1 MINLNFPQKYL
12 GSIGQGDNV
21 YIHSLLLDMAF
32 ILGNE
37 RNYWHTPDFI
47 FKKDFNINNLKKE
60 QIQVLN
66 QIANLM
72 NDPANNFKQL
82 EKLYNE
88 NPFIQTHERTIDN
101 YYERNYD

>member
-1 MINLNFPQKYL
+1 
-12 GSIGQGDNV
+12 
-21 YIHSLLLDMAF
+21 
-32 ILGNE
+32 
-37 RNYWHTPDFI
+37 
-47 FKKDFNINNLKKE
+47 
-60 QIQVLN
+60 
-66 QIANLM
+66 M